1 VEDAGKDGI
10 LPAPNSHPAN
20 AVHHDGRHF
29 GHGRIYC
36 TTNSQR
42 MSIRRPAI
50 YNEVVVPGM
59 RIIRPADKLVI
70 VCPLG
75 WTNTR
80 QWYK

>member
-42 MSIRRPAI
+42 MSIDGQQFI
-50 YNEVVVPGM
+50 M
-59 RIIRPADKLVI
+59 RWLLLLY
-70 VCPLG
+70 LG
-75 WTNTR
+75 
-80 QWYK
+80 

>member
-29 GHGRIYC
+29 GHGRIYY

-42 MSIRRPAI
+42 MSIDGQQFI
-50 YNEVVVPGM
+50 M
-59 RIIRPADKLVI
+59 RLLLLY
-70 VCPLG
+70 LG
-75 WTNTR
+75 
-80 QWYK
+80 